1 MNKVSQYVAEM
12 KAEVSKVSW
21 PTREELLGST
31 GVVVVLCLALSLFT
45 FAVDF
50 ALNRLLEII
59 F

>member
-1 MNKVSQYVAEM
+1 MNKLSQYVAEM

-21 PTREELLGST
+21 PTREELIGST
-31 GVVVVLCLALSLFT
+31 GVVIVLCLALSLFT

-50 ALNRLLEII
+50 VLNWLLGVI